1 MGGLA
6 LAGWILGID
15 ALKSIVPGTITMKA
29 NTAIAFVALGAAVVL
44 ASRAPTGTRQDRLP
58 NLLAGIALVLAAV
71 VGAQYVVGDLGIDQ
85 LLFREP
91 AGAIG
96 TVDPGRM
103 SPQTSISF
111 VLLASAVLLGRR
123 GVAGRWLYL
132 LIAIPILLGGLN
144 ILDAFLGA
152 VTPTF
157 LSAYTQM
164 ALPTAATFVVL
175 GVGVLDVLP
184 RRTILGLF
192 RGSSESSVFGRRLLL
207 AALTIPIGVAWV
219 RLEGQRAGLYDTAFG
234 VSLTTLAGIG
244 LFVAVVVRVTSALN
258 AAEARRAIS
267 EAETREARRS
277 ADAANR
283 AKTEFLS
290 RMSHEL
296 RTPLNAILG
305 FAQLLEMDE
314 LTSEQR
320 ESVRY
325 IRRGG
330 DQLLSLINEV
340 LDISRIEIGALSL
353 SPEPVWLPDV
363 LDEQLA
369 LMAPMAAERAVTIGV
384 RATPAV
390 TGHVLADRQR
400 LKQVLLNLLSNAV
413 KYNRQG
419 GRVWIECRESAPGR
433 LRIDVTDTGFGIPP
447 DKLDRLFTPFDRLGA
462 EQTGVEGTGIG
473 LTLTRRL
480 VEEMGGSLAVQS
492 TVDEGSTFSVE
503 LASVEDPVREL
514 SSVEPVA
521 AAAAR
526 PARLARGPRK
536 TLLHVEDN
544 LSNLRLLEQL
554 VLQRPEV
561 RLITA
566 IQGRLGLQFAR
577 EHQPDLILLDLHLPD
592 MTGIEVLAELRRD
605 PLTRDIPVTI
615 VSADATVGLIER
627 LKAAGAQGHMTKPF
641 DVEAFLELIDATPGR
656 QAMRTAG

>member
-1 MGGLA
+1 
-6 LAGWILGID
+6 
-15 ALKSIVPGTITMKA
+15 
-29 NTAIAFVALGAAVVL
+29 
-44 ASRAPTGTRQDRLP
+44 
-58 NLLAGIALVLAAV
+58 LLAIIALLLGAV
-71 VGAQYVVGDLGIDQ
+71 VGAQYLVGDLGVDQ
-85 LLFREP
+85 LLFAEP
-91 AGAIG
+91 PGAFG
-96 TVDPGRM
+96 TVHPGRM
-103 SPQTSISF
+103 SPQTALSF
-111 VLLASAVLLGRR
+111 VILGAAFLVGRR
-123 GVAGRWLYL
+123 GARGRL
-132 LIAIPILLGGLN
+132 LN
-144 ILDAFLGA
+144 ILVSVPAFLGTLNLLDGLLGA
-152 VTPTF
+152 TTPTF
-157 LSAYTQM
+157 LAAYTQM
-164 ALPTAATFVVL
+164 ALPTAMACIAL
-175 GVGVLDVLP
+175 SVGVMSLLPGETPLD
-184 RRTILGLF
+184 RF
-192 RGSSESSVFGRRLLL
+192 RGASDTSVFARRLLL
-207 AALTIPIGVAWV
+207 AALTIPIAVAWL
-219 RLEGQRAGLYDTAFG
+219 RLEGQRLGWYDTAFG
-234 VSLTTLAGIG
+234 VSLTTLATIG
-244 LFVAVVVRVTSALN
+244 LFLAVIVGVTKALQ
-258 AAEARRAIS
+258 AADARRAAS
-267 EAETREARRS
+267 EAETAAARRS
-277 ADAANR
+277 ADNANR

-314 LTSEQR
+314 LNPEQR
-320 ESVRY
+320 ENVRY

-330 DQLLSLINEV
+330 EQLLSLINEV

-419 GRVWIECRESAPGR
+419 GRVWIECREISPGR
-433 LRIDVTDTGFGIPP
+433 VRIDVTDTGFGIPP

-480 VEEMGGSLAVQS
+480 VEEMGGSLTVQS

-514 SSVEPVA
+514 SSVEPIA

-526 PARLARGPRK
+526 PARPARGPRK

-615 VSADATVGLIER
+615 VSADATVGLVER
-627 LKAAGAQGHMTKPF
+627 LKAAGASGHMTKPF